1 MRQYGKWVVLT
12 VAAATVATVSLFG
25 SVMAHEPRNTLVPPG
40 VQRYQPTPFP
50 DRIALTLT
58 ETPATSQTVNWR
70 TAASVNTSRAQ
81 ITEAIDSVGLHLH
94 ATDVIGETKPRHT
107 ENGLAHHHSVTF
119 EGLSPD
125 TLYAFRVRGDDTWS
139 EWFQFRTAKA
149 EFEPF
154 TFVYFGDAQN
164 SVLSHFSRVIRE
176 AMLRTTNPAFML
188 HAGDLVNL
196 RDGIHD
202 DEWGEWFDA
211 GSFLY
216 GMLPNLVVAGNHEYV
231 KVEDEAGEER
241 YVLSEAFPA
250 HFRVPSNG
258 PAGFEETVYFVE
270 HQGVLFVALDSVR
283 ALQDEADAI
292 AQAEWLDA
300 LLSSR
305 DDRWTIISHHHPMNS
320 VSLGR
325 DNPPLRQHWQPL
337 YQKHGVDMV
346 LQGHDHTYGRGTNV
360 PEGAMLVDDEVGTVY
375 VVSVAGPKMYLVS
388 DQAREHMDR
397 LGEDVQLY
405 QVITVEADRILF
417 ESRTAIGVLYD
428 AFHLHRQSDGDQRL
442 PNRLEEKLPPG
453 MVERLCTNPDRP
465 RPTRCW
471 EGRELVD

>member
-1 MRQYGKWVVLT
+1 MSVM
-12 VAAATVATVSLFG
+12 ATVVFLGAAV
-25 SVMAHEPRNTLVPPG
+25 AHEPRNTLVPPG

-50 DRIALTLT
+50 DRIVLNLTQD
-58 ETPATSQTVNWR
+58 PARSQTVNWR
-70 TAASVNTSRAQ
+70 TAASVEVARAQ
-81 ITEAIDSVGLHLH
+81 ITEAVDSVGLHLS
-94 ATDVIGETKPRHT
+94 ALDVLGDAQPVQT

-119 EGLSPD
+119 DDLLPD

-149 EFEPF
+149 EPEPF

-176 AMLRTTNPAFML
+176 AMLRTAEPAFML

-216 GMLPNLVVAGNHEYV
+216 GMVPNFVVAGNHEYV
-231 KVEDEAGEER
+231 KREDEAGDEV
-241 YVLSEAFPA
+241 YQLSELFPA
-250 HFRVPSNG
+250 HFRVPANG
-258 PAGFEETVYFVE
+258 PAGFQDTVYYVE
-270 HQGVLFVALDSVR
+270 YQGVLFVALDSVR
-283 ALQDEADAI
+283 ALQSEQEAI
-292 AQAEWLDA
+292 AQAQWLDA
-300 LLSSR
+300 LLTDR
-305 DDRWTIISHHHPMNS
+305 NDRWIIISHHHPMNS

-360 PEGAMLVDDEVGTVY
+360 PEGAMLIDDEVGTVY
-375 VVSVAGPKMYLVS
+375 VVSVAGPKMYLIS
-388 DQAREHMDR
+388 DQARDHMDR

-405 QVITVEADRILF
+405 QILTVEADRIRF
-417 ESRTAIGVLYD
+417 ESRTAIGHLYD
-428 AFHLHRQSDGDQRL
+428 AFHLVRQADGR
-442 PNRLEEKLPPG
+442 NVLEEKLPPG
-453 MVERLCTNPDRP
+453 QVERLCTNPDRP